1 MMSRGI
7 TYLGLIGT
15 LRHEEL
21 LREAE
26 QRRRF
31 SAESIRRREDRGFAS
46 IWQAFRARKR

>member
-1 MMSRGI
+1 MSRGI
-7 TYLGLIGT
+7 TYLGLIGA

-26 QRRRF
+26 QRRF
-31 SAESIRRREDRGFAS
+31 STEPIRRRDDRAFTS